1 MTSRA
6 KVRPILLSQE
16 QVNSLER
23 IQAVERAKS
32 PLGITPS
39 LHVIARGLMDKALEG
54 LKA

>member
-23 IQAVERAKS
+23 IQAEERAKS
-32 PLGITPS
+32 QLGITPS

-54 LKA
+54 LKS